1 MANKYKVCGS
11 LLKHNEVVS
20 YIKQYPQ
27 KKKVLDYLYG
37 FEREKIGKSIMI
49 SELENDIS
57 IIDSAIQV
65 VPMEFREGVLMH
77 FTYSLSYDD
86 TKFKYASRST
96 WDKWRK
102 RFLDEVIKMRGE
114 KEYCDILFGLINA

>member
-1 MANKYKVCGS
+1 MASKYKVCGS
-11 LLKHNEVVS
+11 VLKHNEVVS

-27 KKKVLDYLYG
+27 KKKVLDYLYV
-37 FEREKIGKSIMI
+37 FDYEESAKAMMI
-49 SELENDIS
+49 SELENDIG
-57 IIDSAIQV
+57 IIDSAIKV
-65 VPMEFREGVLMH
+65 VPLEFRKGVLMH

-86 TKFKYASRST
+86 TTFKYASRST

-102 RFLDEVIKMRGE
+102 RFLDEVIKKRGE